1 MTKSES
7 QAKTRCLMCLEEG
20 MRHSLVFF
28 LEVGET
34 TFGFS
39 CIIYTYMV
47 MASLDKKKERE
58 KKNQTLARRPAS
70 NDIAFEHCLG
80 LISDGI

>member
-1 MTKSES
+1 
-7 QAKTRCLMCLEEG
+7 MCLEEG

-47 MASLDKKKERE
+47 MASLDKKKGKRE
-58 KKNQTLARRPAS
+58 EKS
-70 NDIAFEHCLG
+70 DISQEAC
-80 LISDGI
+80 I